1 MKHTVSACKFMEIL
15 ELSMAKAE
23 EAMDLEYQKT
33 LHSCFQEDGTP
44 KTFRIQAGT
53 ETLSVPRLC
62 MTRLNPLSLKAIHL
76 NFDCCIEGIRKGELM
91 LNLSKDDSRLPMHVE
106 IILQS
111 EAPSEGIMRIN
122 DKLISEY
129 LP

>member
-15 ELSMAKAE
+15 ELAMTKAGQ
-23 EAMDLEYQKT
+23 AMDQEYQKT
-33 LHSCFQEDGTP
+33 ICSCFQEDGTP
-44 KTFRIQAGT
+44 KSFQISVGQ

-62 MTRLNPLSLKAIHL
+62 MARLNPLSLKTIHL
-76 NFDCCIEGIRKGELM
+76 DFDCRIEGIQKGELM

-111 EAPSEGIMRIN
+111 EDPSEGVMRIN